1 MATFSKGDPANAVV
15 PQGEPLSAQARVQLR
30 QLELL
35 DNNQIQLTQLFAGL
49 PTFDGVL
56 GNLLVSLLKAKIP
69 ADRFRASLLADIDP
83 DNCYVN
89 RFTTDQAGGRALTS
103 SERFTDVLR
112 NGLLSDTAPDFTNGG
127 VGFFTRPDSLEEADS
142 VFARPPDA
150 QMLRTLESV
159 FHISRP
165 TANDRVKGRFRD
177 ELARFRLGK
186 NRGDASEATAPS
198 TAEAVLAQ
206 LLSQRFL
213 HLFNLYKADR
223 DPAAPLSQ
231 AARIQQADDDRLL
244 DIITTH
250 PSQADRN
257 RLLRAPIPH
266 VYAVLLDQGTASP
279 QKWPAAMVIKF
290 TDRPSLFLYSLERGL
305 QRFRSF
311 QDLVAHVRP
320 SVQGQERTILD
331 ISVELSGH
339 VFEVA
344 SADLLQSQSAALDRA
359 LNAPGNETLAVRVFA
374 QRAEDALGLPM
385 LSLAGPLATR
395 QETLAEN
402 RRPGFYKMATFAEQ
416 ARYRRLEGQVFQA
429 VYALGSDIP
438 TLVQFTRQKIRQYLQ
453 RTIHPRLDLDPDRTM
468 IRLSFGDAAN
478 PRQSRVSSLT
488 QLMLDNLRPPQ
499 YPNAMREV
507 LAVQLVDKHG
517 QRVRHPASGF
527 LITLT
532 GGELA
537 KMASS
542 IDAGGNYEILLREQ
556 MNQSRYKA
564 AWQTAYRASL
574 EFKGYEA
581 VLKGDEV
588 FKATVIDEVCDPPKS
603 QKLVAQ
609 WLEAVLQAPSAAK
622 RALVGGRRVHV
633 HGLLLGGTVGLQ
645 RGTIGNA
652 VTIDGALILSDQSGP
667 DIKGTVGVYFPDS
680 PHGNDLHEFA
690 DLSDGVTGLLQEQE
704 WRAYFRSRISTLD
717 QEEIKRALGQ
727 HRGRP
732 LIRGYLLS
740 GDVLEE
746 LHRAHVNFH
755 SAYADHRSNSNR
767 DIGLQTAARI
777 VMMVVEIVMD
787 LAGLLLIPGFQLLTR
802 AIRTGLLVVKTGGVP
817 TDLATLVFVHRVA
830 NTRTTTG
837 FGGVSVNLRGQ
848 ASFRAITA
856 QQSQAEAS
864 IGLPLE
870 EALYRRYA
878 VADTTLIQSL
888 PADTQGFYRPVIT
901 DGATGSVTRPVFVRQ
916 PDGTVFRVHDNTP
929 IRATEANI
937 VDPVTGVN
945 IRSSGV
951 MRSTV
956 ARAPDGEW
964 RAVGFGMGGGKRS
977 QPGSPEAGPS
987 APKRPATSLLR
998 AVSDLIRTPNQWDVE
1013 IMDLVPSVIT
1023 RLPNWPQNRSLLII
1037 DQRRGHQDWSVRF
1050 TPGQDE
1056 VGYPMRTHPLR
1067 SSTDVVLVRTG
1078 ENHYTLML
1086 DQDHE
1091 VLFPADGNCFF
1102 NAVARGLNE
1111 GPVQRRFTMQRLRN
1125 DIADYID
1132 QHPEMGNYL
1141 VAQPTAMQQALAYN
1155 APALENLLGESAVLD
1170 LTQIVFGSP
1179 NPQGLFQPVLNR
1191 LNQYALD
1198 MGRRY
1203 LNQAEGANLPP
1214 EMLRLIGSYLSP
1226 RTPVRLPLSSTPFY
1240 SLKDQALRTFF
1251 EDTLLG
1257 PVLHQ
1262 EVTELLNNE
1271 YLMLSQDVL
1280 HIMLE
1285 YGVRARELTDH
1296 HPKNHLGYVEYDQA
1310 LHGHLSYEQMEE
1322 LLNGAL
1328 LVESDDL
1335 AKVKT
1340 RYERE
1345 TGDVMDD
1352 ASDLLDQF
1360 IYYDRA
1366 EDLVDLLTVVLGRYP
1381 ILLRRANILL
1391 QSPVIA
1397 SNLGGLLPLNV
1408 VSQWIRTPALS
1419 DARLQVI
1426 AEYAGSRYQ
1435 EVANRGRIDIDWMR
1449 RFNDRNLRRLF
1460 NQRSALSNF
1469 FTFLGGTR
1477 YVEDSDMAAIARLF
1491 SVAGGPVPNSR
1502 IAIVLDT
1509 PDIWG
1514 SLQNMPGVTLQSARG
1529 IWEDLMGPQFTDD
1542 NIRFALGRAGSLS
1555 SEAAFTRAL
1564 IDSLVEEEALAHQL
1578 IMDAYVVTQRQAQ
1591 HFLHN
1596 FQFTNHRADHSRLN
1610 LARYVNING
1619 EIPQWAWPYARPG
1632 VSDETLAG
1640 FLERRK
1646 PSKPK

>member
-1 MATFSKGDPANAVV
+1 MSNFTAGSLA
-15 PQGEPLSAQARVQLR
+15 PQGEPLSAQAQAQVRLLEQL
-30 QLELL
+30 
-35 DNNQIQLTQLFAGL
+35 DTNQIQLTRLFAAL
-49 PTFDGVL
+49 PTFDRVT
-56 GNLLVSLLKAKIP
+56 GNLLVSALKAQFPGKKLHP
-69 ADRFRASLLADIDP
+69 SLPDAIDP
-83 DNCYVN
+83 DDCFVN
-89 RFTTDQAGGRALTS
+89 HFTTDPAGARSLTS
-103 SERFTDVLR
+103 SETFTSVMHSS
-112 NGLLSDTAPDFTNGG
+112 LLSDTAPVFANTG
-127 VGFFTRPDSLEEADS
+127 VGFFTLPDSLDEADS
-142 VFARPPDA
+142 VFADPLDK
-150 QMLRTLESV
+150 QTLRAMESV
-159 FHISRP
+159 FHIPQP
-165 TANDRVKGRFRD
+165 TTNEQVKRQFRN
-177 ELARFRLGK
+177 ELALFRHKENGGDVLGL
-186 NRGDASEATAPS
+186 NIPLSTEAA
-198 TAEAVLAQ
+198 LAQ
-206 LLSQRFL
+206 LFSRRFA
-213 HLFNLYKADR
+213 HLFQLYKVDR
-223 DPAAPLSQ
+223 DPAAQLSQ
-231 AARIQQADDDRLL
+231 SERIQQSEEDRLL

-250 PSQADRN
+250 PSQADRS
-257 RLLRAPIPH
+257 RLLRAPVPH
-266 VYAVLLDQGTASP
+266 VYAVMLDMGTAA
-279 QKWPAAMVIKF
+279 QQAWPAAMVIKF
-290 TDRPSLFLYSLERGL
+290 TDRPSLFLYSLEYGL
-305 QRFRSF
+305 QRFDSF
-311 QDLVAHVRP
+311 HNLVDHVRP

-331 ISVELSGH
+331 ICVELSGH

-344 SADLLQSQSAALDRA
+344 AADLLQRQSAALDTA
-359 LNAPGNETLAVRVFA
+359 LNAPGNETVAVRVFA

-385 LSLAGPLATR
+385 LSLAGPMIAR
-395 QETLAEN
+395 QETLVEN
-402 RRPGFYKMATFAEQ
+402 RRPGFYKMATFAGQ

-453 RTIHPRLDLDPDRTM
+453 RTIHPRLDLDPDQTM

-507 LAVQLVDKHG
+507 LAINLVDRHG

-527 LITLT
+527 LITLN

-537 KMASS
+537 RMASN
-542 IDAGGNYEILLREQ
+542 IDAGGSYEILLREQ
-556 MNQSRYKA
+556 MNQPRYKA
-564 AWQTAYRASL
+564 AWQAAYRASL

-581 VLKGDEV
+581 LLKGDEV
-588 FKATVIDEVCDPPKS
+588 FKTAVMDEVSYPPTS
-603 QKLVAQ
+603 QKLVAR

-622 RALVGGRRVHV
+622 RAPVGGRRVHV
-633 HGLLLGGTVGLQ
+633 HGLLLGGTAGLQ
-645 RGTIGNA
+645 PGTIGNA
-652 VTIDGALILSDQSGP
+652 VTIDGALVFSDQSGP

-690 DLSDGVTGLLQEQE
+690 DLSDGVTALLQQEE
-704 WRAYFRSRISTLD
+704 WRTYFRSRISTLD
-717 QEEIKRALGQ
+717 QEEINRALGQ

-732 LIRGYLLS
+732 LIRGYLITD
-740 GDVLEE
+740 DVLET

-777 VMMVVEIVMD
+777 MMMVVEIVMD

-817 TDLATLVFVHRVA
+817 RDLATLVFVHTVA
-830 NTRTTTG
+830 NTRKQAG

-848 ASFRAITA
+848 TSFRAITA
-856 QQSQAEAS
+856 QQNQAQAS
-864 IGLPLE
+864 FGLPLE

-878 VADTTLIQSL
+878 VADTTLVQSL
-888 PADTQGFYRPVIT
+888 PADAQGFYRPVIT

-937 VDPVTGVN
+937 VDPVTGLN

-977 QPGSPEAGPS
+977 RPGSPEPGPS
-987 APKRPATSLLR
+987 APKQPATSSLR

-1013 IMDLVPSVIT
+1013 IMDLVPSIIT

-1056 VGYPMRTHPLR
+1056 TGYPMRSHPLR
-1067 SSTDVVLVRTG
+1067 ASTDVVLVRTG

-1086 DQDHE
+1086 DESNE

-1125 DIADYID
+1125 EIADYID
-1132 QHPEMGNYL
+1132 QHPEMGHYL
-1141 VAQPTAMQQALAYN
+1141 VAQPTAVQQALAYN
-1155 APALENLLGESAVLD
+1155 APALEHLLGESAVLD
-1170 LTQIVFGSP
+1170 LTRIVYGSP

-1191 LNQYALD
+1191 LNLYAQD
-1198 MGRRY
+1198 MARRY
-1203 LNQAEGANLPP
+1203 LNQAQGANLPP

-1240 SLKDQALRTFF
+1240 SLKDQALRVFF

-1257 PVLHQ
+1257 PVLNQ

-1296 HPKNHLGYVEYDQA
+1296 HPRNHLGYVEYDRA
-1310 LHGHLSYEQMEE
+1310 VHGNLTEEQLEE
-1322 LLNGAL
+1322 SLNGAL
-1328 LVESDDL
+1328 LVDHDDL
-1335 AKVKT
+1335 SRMKK
-1340 RYERE
+1340 RYEHE
-1345 TGDVMDD
+1345 TGNAMDD
-1352 ASDLLDQF
+1352 PADLLDQF

-1366 EDLVDLLTVVLGRYP
+1366 EDLVDLFTVVLGRYP

-1391 QSPVIA
+1391 QSSVIA

-1419 DARLQVI
+1419 DARLQLI

-1435 EVANRGRIDIDWMR
+1435 EVATRGRIDIDWMR
-1449 RFNDRNLRRLF
+1449 PFDDQNLRSLF
-1460 NQRSALSNF
+1460 NQRYPLLKF
-1469 FTFLGGTR
+1469 FTFLGGIR
-1477 YVEDSDMAAIARLF
+1477 YIEDSDLSAIARLF
-1491 SVAGGPVPNSR
+1491 SVPQPPSNSR
-1502 IAIVLDT
+1502 MAILFDT
-1509 PDIWG
+1509 PNIWG
-1514 SLQNMPGVTLQSARG
+1514 ALRNMPGATLQSARG
-1529 IWEDLMGPQFTDD
+1529 IWEDLIGPQFTDES
-1542 NIRFALGRAGSLS
+1542 IRFALGRADSLS
-1555 SEAAFTRAL
+1555 SEAAFSQAL

-1596 FQFTNHRADHSRLN
+1596 FQFTNQRADHSRLT
-1610 LARYVNING
+1610 LARYVNLNG

-1632 VSDETLAG
+1632 VNDVTLAG
-1640 FLERRK
+1640 FMERRK
-1646 PSKPK
+1646 PSKS